1 MKHRTLQNIE
11 FMDKRDNWNFTQG
24 CLKCP
29 CLSISHGFYF
39 LPKSVNKKNCNI
51 LQNSQDIFKM
61 WLIAK
66 TCDLLTFTYMLFS
79 YLRHFTE
86 KLMVYLNF
94 YSLLNNSFLTHNISN
109 IIYKKI
115 VKAELQW
122 E

>member
-1 MKHRTLQNIE
+1 
-11 FMDKRDNWNFTQG
+11 
-24 CLKCP
+24 
-29 CLSISHGFYF
+29 
-39 LPKSVNKKNCNI
+39 
-51 LQNSQDIFKM
+51 
-61 WLIAK
+61 
-66 TCDLLTFTYMLFS
+66 MLFS

>member
-11 FMDKRDNWNFTQG
+11 FMDKRDNWNFTKG

-29 CLSISHGFYF
+29 CLSISRGFYF